1 MVLKVIALMLFGS
14 MFLWA
19 ENIAVVVGAKSP
31 IEHLER
37 EQIRAVFLKKQRF
50 FNGMTLKPI
59 NLAPSS
65 PLRKAFESKVLQMD
79 TARLERYWIREHYR
93 GHRPPY
99 RVDSTRAMV
108 EFVTKV
114 PGAIGYLPQEKVT
127 KKMKVLYWITL

>member
-1 MVLKVIALMLFGS
+1 MFRITALMLLGS
-14 MFLWA
+14 ILVRA

-37 EQIRAVFLKKQRF
+37 EQIRAIFLKKQRF
-50 FNGMTLKPI
+50 FNGRALKPI

-65 PLRKAFESKVLQMD
+65 PLRKAFEVKVLQMS
-79 TARLERYWIREHYR
+79 TEHLERYWIREHYH

-99 RVDSTRAMV
+99 RVESIPAMA

-114 PGAIGYLPQEKVT
+114 PGAIGYLPEDKVT
-127 KKMKVLYWITL
+127 KKMKVLYWIVL

>member
-1 MVLKVIALMLFGS
+1 MVLKVIALMLFSS

-19 ENIAVVVGAKSP
+19 ENIAVVVDAKSP

-50 FNGMTLKPI
+50 LQGIVLKPI
-59 NLAPSS
+59 NLAPSN
-65 PLRKAFESKVLQMD
+65 PLRKAFEAKVLQMSP
-79 TARLERYWIREHYR
+79 TRLERYWLREHYR

-99 RVDSTRAMV
+99 RVDSIRSMAK
-108 EFVTKV
+108 FITKV
-114 PGAIGYLPQEKVT
+114 PGAIGYLPREKVT